1 MLRSLAPS
9 EGLAI
14 EAARFFEL
22 FAAETGIGPDW
33 TRQRV
38 AQVEDEIHAT
48 GTYRHTFDELEFG
61 ARVAWRQSNRC
72 IGRLLWASL
81 AVFDHRQVL
90 GPDAMFDALREYLA
104 WATNGGRIRPGIAV
118 FAPQDP
124 RSGVGPR
131 IRNGKLV
138 RYAGY
143 ETSEGIIGD
152 PAEVEFTREVEE
164 LGWRGARTAFDLLPV
179 VLDVPGHEPRWY
191 EWGPDEALEVPIS
204 HPTLP
209 WFSELGLR
217 WYGVPVVSD
226 MVLEIGGIRYGAAP
240 FNGWFM
246 GTEVGTRNLG
256 DVDRYD
262 QLPRIAERM
271 GLDRRSREMLW
282 KDRALVELNTAVL
295 HSYREAGVTL
305 VDHHTAAEQF
315 MRFVDREQR
324 CGRPVTGEWSWLV
337 PPTAGSLTRPFH
349 EEWSNDVR
357 TPGFFYR

>member
-9 EGLAI
+9 DGLAI
-14 EAARFFEL
+14 EAARFFDLYAFETDRGSDWVR
-22 FAAETGIGPDW
+22 ARTAEAVDQI
-33 TRQRV
+33 
-38 AQVEDEIHAT
+38 AST
-48 GTYRHTFDELEFG
+48 GTYRHAFDELEFG
-61 ARVAWRQSNRC
+61 ARVAWRNSNRC
-72 IGRLLWASL
+72 IGRLSWASL
-81 AVFDHRQVL
+81 TVFDRRHVGQ
-90 GPDAMFDALREYLA
+90 PDAMFDVLRDYLA
-104 WATNGGRIRPGIAV
+104 FATNGGRIRPGIVV
-118 FAPQDP
+118 FGPDDP
-124 RSGVGPR
+124 ETGEGPR

-143 ETSEGIIGD
+143 DTPNGVVGD
-152 PAEVEFTREVEE
+152 PAEVGFTREVEA
-164 LGWRGARTAFDLLPV
+164 LGWRGGRTDFDILPV
-179 VLDVPGHEPRWY
+179 VLDVPGHAARWY
-191 EWGPDEALEVPIS
+191 EWGPGEALEVPIR

-209 WFSELGLR
+209 WFEQLGLR

-246 GTEVGTRNLG
+246 GTEVGTRNLA
-256 DVDRYD
+256 DADRYD

-271 GLDRRSREMLW
+271 GLDTRSREMLW

-295 HSYREAGVTL
+295 HSYRQAGVTL

-324 CGRPVTGEWSWLV
+324 CGRAVTGEWSWLV

-349 EEWSNDVR
+349 EDWSNEVKS
-357 TPGFFYR
+357 PGFFYR